1 MCTLTAWHTH
11 KKRIIIHL
19 NTTHTQTGEFIS
31 GASIFNMAHLSML
44 MATIGAKGFHEMI
57 HKSELSIRSSQRC
70 MLLMLFL
77 QISRVE
83 G

>member
-1 MCTLTAWHTH
+1 MHARSLTHSQKSVA
-11 KKRIIIHL
+11 IHL
-19 NTTHTQTGEFIS
+19 DTTHTRTGEFIA

-57 HKSELSIRSSQRC
+57 HKSELSIRSSQWC
-70 MLLMLFL
+70 KLLILSM
-77 QISRVE
+77 QIARVE